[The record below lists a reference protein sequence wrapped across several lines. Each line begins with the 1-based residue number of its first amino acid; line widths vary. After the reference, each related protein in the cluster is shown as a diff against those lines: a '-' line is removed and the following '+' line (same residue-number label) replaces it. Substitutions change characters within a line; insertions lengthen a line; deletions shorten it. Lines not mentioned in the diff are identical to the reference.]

1 MRSQFAC
8 PSQGSLFTLSLS
20 QRLTSVPRSLVGYP
34 AFCHIPKWANKAQ
47 NRVGSSFF
55 AASHVAVSAAL
66 STLGLDGDGPKRSQS
81 GRVREEIGLGSKA
94 TAELSMATSNVS
106 TLSYYP
112 RPATARAYAYPI
124 HRKSLIGQLFVP
136 GEICPIS
143 ILSRN
148 LASTT

>member
-20 QRLTSVPRSLVGYP
+20 LSKQLTSVPRSLVGYP
-34 AFCHIPKWANKAQ
+34 AFCHIPKWANKTQ

-66 STLGLDGDGPKRSQS
+66 STLGLDGPKRSQS